1 MRNRRNYK
9 FYRNPPTEDKFIQ
22 FRDEECKVV
31 LNGKAF
37 VFRYQGKWYQFGPN
51 LVWIDNSKTR
61 DGFTYDE
68 YTVTTISIRS
78 QIEIVDGI
86 PIINSIG
93 LSEVD
98 NAAWETCCFIYG
110 TDICGTPN
118 RIAKFKTF
126 LHNKFIDD
134 NH

>member
-1 MRNRRNYK
+1 MRNSTKYL
-9 FYRNPPTEDKFIQ
+9 FYHSPAAGEKFIK
-22 FRDEECKVV
+22 FRGDDCDVV

-37 VFRYQGKWYQFGPN
+37 VFRYQGKWYQF
-51 LVWIDNSKTR
+51 NSSPVYTNQR
-61 DGFTYDE
+61 NSRNGDIFAE